1 MKTTEKV
8 QQTGLPSLL
17 QIRYLMEL
25 EKVGWKRGTVMEIAE
40 KCGVSHPA
48 VSRYLKSCC
57 EKGILNEKYEFT
69 TVGKMM
75 LDRYRKLIDETE
87 NYLARIGIEEDAQ
100 GETLRKLIENLDCA
114 TLGKIVRS
122 DRSSVQHVPKP
133 VIWKEES
140 FLDDMLAWGSWPVC
154 IAIYQAGSQIEQL
167 RKRSMADRGFERQA
181 MLRHNKRGS
190 WLELSIRKMNAIS
203 RVDHAEMEGK
213 LSSLKYECNR
223 RLHKVEIRGNK
234 VNIPLEACR
243 FIQNNR
249 GMIKGRVAI
258 TVTCSVGCV
267 HMPESTALLI
277 FWL

>member
-1 MKTTEKV
+1 MKTTEEV

-25 EKVGWKRGTVMEIAE
+25 EKVGWKRGTVMEIAG

-87 NYLARIGIEEDAQ
+87 NYLARIGIDEEAQ

-167 RKRSMADRGFERQA
+167 RK
-181 MLRHNKRGS
+181 
-190 WLELSIRKMNAIS
+190 LS
-203 RVDHAEMEGK
+203 
-213 LSSLKYECNR
+213 
-223 RLHKVEIRGNK
+223 
-234 VNIPLEACR
+234 
-243 FIQNNR
+243 
-249 GMIKGRVAI
+249 
-258 TVTCSVGCV
+258 
-267 HMPESTALLI
+267 LI
-277 FWL
+277 HI

>member
-1 MKTTEKV
+1 MKTTEEV

-25 EKVGWKRGTVMEIAE
+25 EKVGWKRGTVMEIAG

-87 NYLARIGIEEDAQ
+87 NYLARIGIDEEAQ

-167 RKRSMADRGFERQA
+167 RKRSMADRGVERQA

-190 WLELSIRKMNAIS
+190 WLELSIQKN
-203 RVDHAEMEGK
+203 
-213 LSSLKYECNR
+213 ECNIQSGSCR
-223 RLHKVEIRGNK
+223 DGRKIVFPEIR
-234 VNIPLEACR
+234 
-243 FIQNNR
+243 
-249 GMIKGRVAI
+249 M
-258 TVTCSVGCV
+258 
-267 HMPESTALLI
+267 
-277 FWL
+277 

>member
-1 MKTTEKV
+1 MKTTEEV

-25 EKVGWKRGTVMEIAE
+25 EKVGWKRGTVMEIAG

-87 NYLARIGIEEDAQ
+87 TYLARIGIDEEAQ

-154 IAIYQAGSQIEQL
+154 IAIYQAGRSNSFGNVPWQTGGL
-167 RKRSMADRGFERQA
+167 RDRPCSGIT
-181 MLRHNKRGS
+181 S
-190 WLELSIRKMNAIS
+190 
-203 RVDHAEMEGK
+203 
-213 LSSLKYECNR
+213 
-223 RLHKVEIRGNK
+223 VEAGWN
-234 VNIPLEACR
+234 
-243 FIQNNR
+243 
-249 GMIKGRVAI
+249 
-258 TVTCSVGCV
+258 
-267 HMPESTALLI
+267 
-277 FWL
+277 